1 MSSLAFSQIEE
12 SVNELPIQ
20 SRTMIRLLM
29 IQYFPIT
36 QDEIEYMAADQP
48 DSRFMAGEQPKEKRG
63 TKEAILNVSNRVG
76 QYQLLFRQKRER
88 PGLQIDCLEQL
99 MTHTAQEIKVAE
111 YLMNSEL
118 NIDKETQQQAK
129 EHALTAILKPVK
141 RQLTRSIEQGE
152 ISEEE
157 YQVKRLLLE
166 YQLLLRLQ
174 ERQRRRLK
182 VAKQEYQLA
191 GSSPLQD
198 HEIAHIWG
206 IPLGS
211 LAARKVK
218 ALHHFLTSIQ
228 KCSQSTKPQTEET
241 HSQTS
246 DQRPDYW
253 HQTFQT
259 LLTRPFERSV
269 VSYSGQERTEEKLM
283 EKLQDFAT
291 RMMTDDEETK
301 FWGSITKL
309 HDSEHDGMWISHERA
324 IFSLQ
329 KLSAI
334 LKELDPSEEAIEED
348 LRSRIAAPTD
358 QEQLPEPEQPDEDLE
373 LNEEAL
379 GVIQKL
385 VGELDDKRRN

>member
-1 MSSLAFSQIEE
+1 MPSIAYSQIEQ
-12 SVNELPIQ
+12 SVNGLPIQ

-36 QDEIEYMAADQP
+36 QEEIEYMAADQP
-48 DSRFMAGEQPKEKRG
+48 DCRFMSGEQPKEKQG
-63 TKEAILNVSNRVG
+63 NKESILNVTNRAN

-99 MTHTAQEIKVAE
+99 LTHTNMAIKVAE
-111 YLMNSEL
+111 ELMKSEFDV
-118 NIDKETQQQAK
+118 DKDTQQQTK
-129 EHALTAILKPVK
+129 DQALTSLVKQAK
-141 RQLTRSIEQGE
+141 RQLTRSIEQSE
-152 ISEEE
+152 ISEDE

-166 YQLLLRLQ
+166 YQILLRQQ

-182 VAKQEYQLA
+182 VAKQDYQHA
-191 GSSPLQD
+191 GSTPLQD

-218 ALHHFLTSIQ
+218 ALHQFLTTIQ
-228 KCSQSTKPQTEET
+228 DHCQKSDTQVTPSA
-241 HSQTS
+241 SNTS
-246 DQRPDYW
+246 DVRPDYW
-253 HQTFQT
+253 HETFQT
-259 LLTRPFERSV
+259 LLTLPFERSV
-269 VSYSGQERTEEKLM
+269 VPYSGQERTEDMLM

-301 FWGSITKL
+301 FWGSITKI

-334 LKELDPSEEAIEED
+334 LKELDLSEEAIEED
-348 LRSRIAAPTD
+348 LRGRIAPPTD
-358 QEQLPEPEQPDEDLE
+358 QEQLPEPELPDEDPE
-373 LNEEAL
+373 LNVEAAGIL
-379 GVIQKL
+379 QKL
-385 VGELDDKRRN
+385 VGELDDKRRG